1 MEREYGE
8 ITTYRMNQ
16 LMQAA
21 AQMTNKMTNSV
32 LHLTYEEIHIILQ
45 QIDGLARQ
53 IEERNAKEAAE

>member
-1 MEREYGE
+1 MEREYEE

-32 LHLTYEEIHIILQ
+32 LYLTYEEIHIILQ